1 VVVVVV
7 VDVLVEVVVRVGTV
21 DSVERFEDVKRIV
34 EVEMKME
41 EADDEGFG
49 AVEVFKLDDK
59 AGLPI
64 LIVVLNWAKNLSK
77 IRHSKFKFLNISKQ
91 GSTFLN

>member
-1 VVVVVV
+1 VVVAVVVVVV
-7 VDVLVEVVVRVGTV
+7 VVTVDVLVEVVVGVATV
-21 DSVERFEDVKRIV
+21 DLVKRIV
-34 EVEMKME
+34 EVEIKLE

-64 LIVVLNWAKNLSK
+64 LIVELNWAKNLSK

-91 GSTFLN
+91 GSKF